1 MSKSYYSVVLF
12 GNRKGA
18 TINKD
23 YVATTCGRY
32 KRARAMIKSNGGWG
46 NIKEYDSHFSALKE
60 VNDFIIEI
68 RGQGLSVSTK
78 ASSHN

>member
-23 YVATTCGRY
+23 YVATTCGSY
-32 KRARAMIKSNGGWG
+32 KRARAMIKSNGGCQA
-46 NIKEYDSHFSALKE
+46 YHDYL
-60 VNDFIIEI
+60 
-68 RGQGLSVSTK
+68 
-78 ASSHN
+78 